1 MAAVMGS
8 LALARV
14 LALISGTWPHSG
26 WRGFNDG
33 MFWFLVY
40 KQLLPQET
48 QGLMIL
54 QVPVCSM
61 GQSVPL
67 WQFIPNVLRSSQ
79 GSLKHKC
86 FPEDAERG

>member
-1 MAAVMGS
+1 
-8 LALARV
+8 
-14 LALISGTWPHSG
+14 
-26 WRGFNDG
+26 

-40 KQLLPQET
+40 KQLLPQEA

-79 GSLKHKC
+79 GSLKHSVFQRMLRGADDVAW
-86 FPEDAERG
+86 FPEALGSIFYTA